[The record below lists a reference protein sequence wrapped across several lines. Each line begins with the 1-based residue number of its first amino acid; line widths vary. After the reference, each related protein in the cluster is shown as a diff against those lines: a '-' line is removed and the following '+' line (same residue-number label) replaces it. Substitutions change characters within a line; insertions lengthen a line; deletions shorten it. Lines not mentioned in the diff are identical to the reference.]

1 MLYDADAEEYSFLIE
16 MMPFDVEVEKSF
28 LHEAAEQMQNPK
40 VAISWA
46 FSPGSTTDVLT
57 DQDSGE
63 LNSSVGNLT
72 WSS

>member
-1 MLYDADAEEYSFLIE
+1 MLCNADAEEYSYLIE
-16 MMPFDVEVEKSF
+16 MMPFDVEVEES
-28 LHEAAEQMQNPK
+28 LSHEDAAEQMQKHK

-46 FSPGSTTDVLT
+46 FSQALHRCLG